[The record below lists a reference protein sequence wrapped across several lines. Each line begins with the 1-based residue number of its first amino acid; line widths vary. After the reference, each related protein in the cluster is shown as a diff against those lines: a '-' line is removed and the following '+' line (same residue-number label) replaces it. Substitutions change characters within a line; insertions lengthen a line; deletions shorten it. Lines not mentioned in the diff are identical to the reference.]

1 MFKIDACG
9 RSCPEPVVMLKKAV
23 DGGENPI
30 EVTVDNNTAKE
41 NIVKFF
47 NHAGF
52 SCEVK
57 ENTDAEEFIIT
68 GNK

>member
-1 MFKIDACG
+1 MYKIDACG

-23 DGGENPI
+23 DAGHNPI

-41 NIVKFF
+41 NILKFF
-47 NHAGF
+47 GHFGF
-52 SCEVK
+52 DCEVK
-57 ENTDAEEFIIT
+57 EDNSAEEFIIT

>member
-23 DGGENPI
+23 DNGENPI

-47 NHAGF
+47 SYAGF
-52 SCEVK
+52 TCNVT
-57 ENTDAEEFIIT
+57 ENSAEEEFVVT